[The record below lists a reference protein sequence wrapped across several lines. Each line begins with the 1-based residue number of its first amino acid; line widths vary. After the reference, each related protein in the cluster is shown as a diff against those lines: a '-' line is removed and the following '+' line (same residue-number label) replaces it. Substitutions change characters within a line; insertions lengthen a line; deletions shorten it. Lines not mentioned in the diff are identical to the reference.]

1 MPLRIV
7 FFGTPEFAVPTLAAL
22 IGSSHAVTA
31 VVTQPDRPRGRGQ
44 QLQPSPVKALALQH
58 GLPVLQPTTL
68 KDDAAVQALRDLE
81 VDLGVVAAYGRILP
95 QRLLDVPRMGMINVH
110 ASLLPRWRGAA
121 PVHRAVMAGDRT
133 TGVTIMRVVLA
144 LDAGPM
150 LAVRETDISPT
161 ETSGNVEARLARIG
175 GELLVGVVDRLAAGP
190 ASETPQ
196 NDALATYAA
205 KLDKH
210 ERSVDWSRSA
220 QEIHNRIRGL
230 QPWPVAAAMLHD
242 KRLLLRAS
250 AVDSVEP
257 PHPRPGE
264 IVSVEADALIV
275 GTGAGLLRLLE
286 VQSEGR
292 PASSVR
298 DFLNGHRVAR
308 GDRFAPLPVSAA

>member
-22 IGSSHAVTA
+22 IASSHAIAA

-44 QLQPSPVKALALQH
+44 HLQPSPVKALALEH
-58 GLPVLQPTTL
+58 GLPVLQPPTL
-68 KDDAAVQALRDLE
+68 KDDAAAQAVRDLG

-95 QRLLDVPRMGMINVH
+95 QRLLDIPRLGMINVH

-144 LDAGPM
+144 LDAGPK
-150 LAVRETDISPT
+150 LAVRETEIGAT
-161 ETSGNVEARLARIG
+161 ETSGEVERRLAKIG
-175 GELLVGVVDRLAAGP
+175 GELLVEVVDRLAAGP
-190 ASETPQ
+190 VTETPQ

-220 QEIHNRIRGL
+220 QEIHDRIRGL
-230 QPWPVAAAMLHD
+230 QPWPVAASMLHD

-250 AVDSVEP
+250 AVDSSDL

-264 IVSVEADALIV
+264 IVGVESDGLVV

-286 VQSEGR
+286 VQAEGR
-292 PASSVR
+292 PPASVR
-298 DFLNGHRVAR
+298 DFLNGHRVVA
-308 GDRFAPLPVSAA
+308 GDRFLPLPVAAT

>member
-22 IGSSHAVTA
+22 IASSHAVTA

-44 QLQPSPVKALALQH
+44 LLQPSPVKALALEH
-58 GLPVLQPTTL
+58 GLAVFQPPTL
-68 KDDAAVQALRDLE
+68 KDDEAVEALRDLS

-95 QRLLDVPRMGMINVH
+95 QRLLDVPRLGMINVH

-150 LAVRETDISPT
+150 LAVRETDIGPT
-161 ETSGNVEARLARIG
+161 ETSGDVEARLAKIG
-175 GELLVGVVDRLAAGP
+175 GELLVEVVDRLAAGP
-190 ASETPQ
+190 ARETPQ

-205 KLDKH
+205 KLDKR
-210 ERSVDWSRSA
+210 ERSVDWSRPA
-220 QEIHNRIRGL
+220 QEIHDRIRGL
-230 QPWPVAAAMLHD
+230 QPWPVAASMLHD
-242 KRLLLRAS
+242 QRLLLRAS
-250 AVDSVEP
+250 TVESSEP
-257 PHPRPGE
+257 AHPRPGE
-264 IVSVEADALIV
+264 IVGVAADGLVV

-286 VQSEGR
+286 VQAEGR
-292 PASSVR
+292 PPASVR
-298 DFLNGHRVAR
+298 DFLNGHRVAV
-308 GDRFAPLPVSAA
+308 GDRFGPLPVPAA

>member
-1 MPLRIV
+1 
-7 FFGTPEFAVPTLAAL
+7 VPTLAAL
-22 IGSSHAVTA
+22 VGSSHAVSA

-44 QLQPSPVKALALQH
+44 QLQPSPVKALALAH
-58 GLPVLQPTTL
+58 RLPVLQPTTL
-68 KDDAAVQALRDLE
+68 KDDATAQALRELD

-161 ETSGNVEARLARIG
+161 ETSGEVEARLAQIG
-175 GELLVGVVDRLAAGP
+175 GALLVDVVDRLAAGP
-190 ASETPQ
+190 VSETPQ
-196 NDALATYAA
+196 IDALATYAA

-230 QPWPVAAAMLHD
+230 QPWPVAASMLHD

-250 AVDSVEP
+250 AVDSFEP
-257 PHPRPGE
+257 AHPRPGE
-264 IVSVEADALIV
+264 IVSIEADALIV

-298 DFLNGHRVAR
+298 DFLNGHRVAP